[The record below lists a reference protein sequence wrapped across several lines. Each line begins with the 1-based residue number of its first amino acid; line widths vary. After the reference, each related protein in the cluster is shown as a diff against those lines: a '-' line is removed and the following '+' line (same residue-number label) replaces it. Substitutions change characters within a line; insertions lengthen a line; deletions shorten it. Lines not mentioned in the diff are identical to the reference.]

1 MTDTN
6 PQTTIL
12 IVDDAPANIYLLME
26 ILKSE
31 YATIPATSGDAAL
44 EKIEAGLQPDLI
56 LLDIMMPGIDGYETC
71 KRLKENKKTKD
82 IPVIFISAATES
94 LRDAKAFALGA
105 ADYVSKPFEAA
116 TVKVRVKH
124 QIKLRRVIQEL
135 KDLYQVAKDSN
146 PITGL
151 PGNNSIRQA
160 IERSVKEDAYCYIV
174 YADLDNFKAY
184 NDTYGFAKGDEII
197 HYTAAMLQESLAF
210 HASDTTFLGHIGGD
224 DFVLLLPEN
233 GLEKTVHFI
242 IQQFDRKI
250 VSFYSR
256 EDAERGCVQSVNR
269 QGQVCSMP
277 LMSISLGVV
286 NLQWS
291 RYEHFIEVNDACA
304 QVKKKAKQISGSSFF
319 IDRRK
324 KDPSRDE

>member
-1 MTDTN
+1 MTDAN
-6 PQTTIL
+6 PDTTVL

-26 ILKSE
+26 ILKSD
-31 YATIPATSGDAAL
+31 YATIPATSGEAAL
-44 EKIEAGLQPDLI
+44 EKIEGGLRPDLI

-71 KRLKENKKTKD
+71 RRLKADKKTRD

-94 LRDAKAFALGA
+94 MRDAKAFEVGA

-116 TVKVRVKH
+116 TVKVRVRH

-135 KDLYQVAKDSN
+135 KKLYQVAKDSN
-146 PITGL
+146 PVTGL
-151 PGNNSIRQA
+151 PGNNSIRKA
-160 IERSVKEDAYCYIV
+160 IELAVKEGAYCYIV
-174 YADLDNFKAY
+174 YADLDNFKTY

-197 HYTAAMLQESLAF
+197 HYTASLLQDSLAV
-210 HASDTTFLGHIGGD
+210 HAPDSSFLGHIGGD

-233 GLEKTVHFI
+233 GLEKTVHFV

-250 VSFYSR
+250 PSFYSP
-256 EDAERGCVQSVNR
+256 EDAERGCVQSVDR
-269 QGQVCSMP
+269 QGNVCSMP
-277 LMSISLGVV
+277 LISISLGVV
-286 NLQWS
+286 NLGWS

-304 QVKKKAKQISGSSFF
+304 QVKKKAKEIAGSSFF

-324 KDPSRDE
+324 KVYSRVK